1 MVSGPPES
9 PSPDAGP
16 AGPGGDAA
24 REAKSGDDRIL
35 TIPNVLSLGRLC
47 CVPLFLWLLFGRDNE
62 VGAAVLLGFL
72 GATDWVDGFI
82 ARRYDQVST
91 VGKVLDPT
99 ADRILLAVGIFA
111 ILIVGAVPAWV
122 AWLAIFREVAVGA
135 GVIALAAMGARRIDV
150 QWAGKAG
157 TFLLMVAF
165 PFFLASHAEDF
176 SWADAAR
183 VVAWPCALV
192 GLGFAYYSAIRYIP
206 LGREALRAGR
216 ASRPGRRSRP

>member
-1 MVSGPPES
+1 M
-9 PSPDAGP
+9 
-16 AGPGGDAA
+16 AA
-24 REAKSGDDRIL
+24 RSGDDRIL

-62 VGAAVLLGFL
+62 VAAAVLLAFL

-99 ADRILLAVGIFA
+99 ADRILLAVGIFS
-111 ILIVGAVPAWV
+111 ILVVGAVPAWV
-122 AWLAIFREVAVGA
+122 AWLAIFRELAVGA
-135 GVIALAAMGARRIDV
+135 GVVALAALGAKRIDV
-150 QWAGKAG
+150 QWAGKTG

-165 PFFLASHAEDF
+165 PLFLVSHAEDL

-183 VVAWPCALV
+183 AVAWPCALA

-206 LGREALRAGR
+206 LGREALKAGR
-216 ASRPGRRSRP
+216 ANRTSGAGRVGSAE

>member
-1 MVSGPPES
+1 MAGAPEPS
-9 PSPDAGP
+9 ASPD
-16 AGPGGDAA
+16 
-24 REAKSGDDRIL
+24 GDDRIL
-35 TIPNVLSLGRLC
+35 TVPNVLSLVRLC

-62 VGAAVLLGFL
+62 LAAAVLLAFL

-111 ILIVGAVPAWV
+111 ILVAGAVPAWV

-135 GVIALAAMGARRIDV
+135 GVVALSVMGARRVDV
-150 QWAGKAG
+150 QWAGKTG

-165 PFFLASHAEDF
+165 PLFLVSHAEDL

-183 VVAWPCALV
+183 AVAWPCALA
-192 GLGFAYYSAIRYIP
+192 GLGFAYFSAVRYIP
-206 LGREALRAGR
+206 LGREALKEGR
-216 ASRPGRRSRP
+216 GPGGRRARQVGSAG

>member
-1 MVSGPPES
+1 MAGAPEPPS
-9 PSPDAGP
+9 SN
-16 AGPGGDAA
+16 AA
-24 REAKSGDDRIL
+24 DDRIL

-62 VGAAVLLGFL
+62 VAAAFLLAFL

-82 ARRYDQVST
+82 ARRYNQVST

-111 ILIVGAVPAWV
+111 ILLVGAVPAWV
-122 AWLAIFREVAVGA
+122 AWLAIFREVAVGV
-135 GVIALAAMGARRIDV
+135 GVMALAALGARRIDV
-150 QWAGKAG
+150 QWAGKTG

-165 PFFLASHAEDF
+165 PLFLVSHAEDL

-183 VVAWPCALV
+183 AVAWPCAVV
-192 GLGFAYYSAIRYIP
+192 GLGFAYYSAVRYIP

-216 ASRPGRRSRP
+216 ASRGPGGRRVGSAG

>member
-1 MVSGPPES
+1 VPGAPEPPS
-9 PSPDAGP
+9 SD
-16 AGPGGDAA
+16 
-24 REAKSGDDRIL
+24 SGDDRIL
-35 TIPNVLSLGRLC
+35 TVPNVLSLGRLC

-62 VGAAVLLGFL
+62 VGAAFLLAFL

-82 ARRYDQVST
+82 ARRYNQVST

-111 ILIVGAVPAWV
+111 ILVVGAVPAWV
-122 AWLAIFREVAVGA
+122 AWLAIFREVAVGV
-135 GVIALAAMGARRIDV
+135 GVMALAALGARRIDV
-150 QWAGKAG
+150 QWAGKTG

-165 PFFLASHAEDF
+165 PLFLVSHAEDL

-183 VVAWPCALV
+183 ALAWPCALI
-192 GLGFAYYSAIRYIP
+192 GLCFSYYSAVKYIP

-216 ASRPGRRSRP
+216 ASRGPRARRVGSAG

>member
-1 MVSGPPES
+1 MPGPPEPSS
-9 PSPDAGP
+9 PN
-16 AGPGGDAA
+16 GGD
-24 REAKSGDDRIL
+24 ERIL
-35 TIPNVLSLGRLC
+35 TIPNALSLGRLC

-62 VGAAVLLGFL
+62 VAAAALLAFL

-99 ADRILLAVGIFA
+99 ADRILLAVGILA
-111 ILIVGAVPAWV
+111 ILVVGAVPAWV

-135 GVIALAAMGARRIDV
+135 GVLALAALGARRIDV
-150 QWAGKAG
+150 QWVGKAG

-165 PFFLASHAEDF
+165 PLFLFSHAEDL

-183 VVAWPCALV
+183 AVAWPCALA
-192 GLGFAYYSAIRYIP
+192 GLGFSYYSAIRYIP
-206 LGREALRAGR
+206 LGREALKSGR
-216 ASRPGRRSRP
+216 ARRGSRPVG

>member
-1 MVSGPPES
+1 MAGAPDQSAS
-9 PSPDAGP
+9 PA
-16 AGPGGDAA
+16 
-24 REAKSGDDRIL
+24 GDDRIL
-35 TIPNVLSLGRLC
+35 TVPNVLSLVRLC

-62 VGAAVLLGFL
+62 LAAAVLLAFL

-111 ILIVGAVPAWV
+111 ILIAGAVPAWV

-135 GVIALAAMGARRIDV
+135 GVVALSVMGARRVDV
-150 QWAGKAG
+150 QWAGKTG

-165 PFFLASHAEDF
+165 PLFLVSHAEDL

-183 VVAWPCALV
+183 AVAWPCALA
-192 GLGFAYYSAIRYIP
+192 GLGFAYFSAVRYIP
-206 LGREALRAGR
+206 LGREALKEGRGSGSRRA
-216 ASRPGRRSRP
+216 RRVGSAG

>member
-1 MVSGPPES
+1 VPGPPEPSS
-9 PSPDAGP
+9 PNA
-16 AGPGGDAA
+16 
-24 REAKSGDDRIL
+24 GDDRIL
-35 TIPNVLSLGRLC
+35 TIPNALSLGRLC

-62 VGAAVLLGFL
+62 VAAAALLAFL

-99 ADRILLAVGIFA
+99 ADRILLAVGILA
-111 ILIVGAVPAWV
+111 ILVVGAVPAWV

-135 GVIALAAMGARRIDV
+135 GVVALAALGARRIDV
-150 QWAGKAG
+150 QWVGKAG

-165 PFFLASHAEDF
+165 PLFLFSHAEDL

-183 VVAWPCALV
+183 AVAWPCALA
-192 GLGFAYYSAIRYIP
+192 GLGFSYYSAIRYIP
-206 LGREALRAGR
+206 LGREALKSGR
-216 ASRPGRRSRP
+216 ASRGSRPVG

>member
-1 MVSGPPES
+1 MPAPEQEE
-9 PSPDAGP
+9 G
-16 AGPGGDAA
+16 
-24 REAKSGDDRIL
+24 RLDRIV
-35 TIPNVLSLGRLC
+35 TVPNALSLGRLA

-62 VGAAVLLGFL
+62 VAAAVLLAFL

-99 ADRILLAVGIFA
+99 ADRILLAVGIFS
-111 ILIVGAVPAWV
+111 ILLVGAVPAWV

-135 GVIALAAMGARRIDV
+135 GVVALAALGARRIDV
-150 QWAGKAG
+150 QWAGKTG

-165 PFFLASHAEDF
+165 PLFLVSHAEDL

-183 VVAWPCALV
+183 AVAWPCAVV
-192 GLGFAYYSAIRYIP
+192 GLGFAYFSAIRYIP
-206 LGREALRAGR
+206 LGREALKAGR
-216 ASRPGRRSRP
+216 ASRAPRARRIGSAG

>member
-1 MVSGPPES
+1 M
-9 PSPDAGP
+9 
-16 AGPGGDAA
+16 
-24 REAKSGDDRIL
+24 
-35 TIPNVLSLGRLC
+35 
-47 CVPLFLWLLFGRDNE
+47 
-62 VGAAVLLGFL
+62 GAAVLLAFL

-82 ARRYDQVST
+82 ARRYNQVST

-99 ADRILLAVGIFA
+99 ADRILLAVGIFS
-111 ILIVGAVPAWV
+111 ILVVGAVPAWV

-135 GVIALAAMGARRIDV
+135 GVVALAAMGAHRIDV

-165 PFFLASHAEDF
+165 PLFLASHAEDL

-192 GLGFAYYSAIRYIP
+192 GLGFAYYSAVRYIP
-206 LGREALRAGR
+206 LGREALRAAR
-216 ASRPGRRSRP
+216 ADRPGRRSRP